1 MQPLVA
7 SLALA
12 TSLLFSGLAQAADP
26 LNIDVYRDPN
36 CGCCKAWIEHLEE
49 NGFSVT
55 DHEETDMTSVKQHLG
70 VPGDLASCHT
80 AVIDGRFVEGHV
92 PAADIRLMQQRPS
105 VLGIAVPGM
114 PVGSPGMEIGD
125 RQDSYQVISLDE
137 AGNRSVQSTYP

>member
-55 DHEETDMTSVKQHLG
+55 DHE
-70 VPGDLASCHT
+70 
-80 AVIDGRFVEGHV
+80 
-92 PAADIRLMQQRPS
+92 
-105 VLGIAVPGM
+105 
-114 PVGSPGMEIGD
+114 
-125 RQDSYQVISLDE
+125 
-137 AGNRSVQSTYP
+137 